1 MIPNQKNPLKV
12 KQSKPICFHP
22 TGIMPVLAL
31 FLIASMLL
39 AACKPEQPSVTPTR
53 TPAEPSNT
61 PTPEF
66 TALDEGAPIPP
77 VVVNVSPAGG
87 QEMPLDGAI
96 EVEFDQ
102 SMDSAATARAWQ
114 VTGPEGETVNGE
126 LTWQNGRR
134 LRFAPAG
141 SWQTGAVYHASLG
154 ITALSAAGEPLR
166 EPLNLEFN
174 TVGELQVSQVF
185 PAQSATEVAG
195 DAVITVIF
203 NRPVIPLTILEER
216 GDLPQPLALS
226 PDAPGKGEWVNTSVY
241 NFSPARQLRGGVT
254 YTATVLAGL
263 VDATGSSSLAE
274 DYTWEF
280 TTAAPSL
287 ALYELGSGEVNPP
300 YAKGNVLL
308 DEFFRIYFRQPM
320 DPTSTEAALSLT
332 SQNGEPALLQTTWSE
347 DVQTLVITPTQRL
360 ALGTRYDL
368 VLSPEALAE
377 NGGALSA
384 GLNFRF
390 TTLPAPAVLST
401 NPRNGSR
408 QPSYSSYFSI
418 QFASPMNIESVKSH
432 ITISPAPEEDPQWWF
447 NEWDRTF
454 GAVFLRPSTQYT
466 IRLLPGMQDIYGNEI
481 TKGSDIRF
489 TTAAMQPEAALQ
501 MPYQPV
507 VLRAAGPQEFYL
519 TYRNVSSVSLQ
530 LYRLTPELFTQLE
543 NGSRSRSDYQPPASD
558 LVWET
563 EQVSTARLNE
573 RQLDLLDLTSGGEQ
587 PLEPGFYFLT
597 LDSPNVY
604 HYGLY
609 VDTRLLLVS
618 TANLAFKSAADEE
631 LVWLTDLESGEPL
644 SGVPIVAYDNN
655 FDPIGRGE
663 TGADGSLKLS
673 NLPAPNDPYTVR
685 FVMTDPDRAG
695 ETLAF
700 ASSYWS
706 SGVSLWDYGIWG
718 SYYAPPNQPTA
729 YVYTERPIYRPGQPV
744 YFKGIV
750 RMDDDLD
757 YSLPDAAQVEV
768 TIESFEDEVYRES
781 FSLSSFGSFDGR
793 WVIDSDAALGAYTIR
808 VRFPGQTADTADI
821 GSVSFS
827 VAEYRRPEIQV
838 NVSAGAPAVLAGDE
852 MLFTTQADYYSG
864 GGVAGAQVDWTLTSA
879 PYTFSPGGELS
890 SYRFQDYDEEFYFM
904 PNPEGSFSET
914 VANGSGVTDANGT
927 FVKPLPASLEAESG
941 SRQFTYEA
949 TVTDLSANAVSGRTT
964 VIAHRSGVYPGV
976 RPGTYVGTAGKASS
990 FEMVAVDWDA
1000 NLLANQALQVEVVE
1014 RRWYSVQEQ
1023 DAQGR
1028 LRWTSS
1034 VEEIPVAGPEEVV
1047 TDEAGKAEYS
1057 FIPPKGGVYKA
1068 LVTTTDARG
1077 NTARSA
1083 AYLWVAGDEFI
1094 PWRQTNDR
1102 KFDLIADRQLYAPGD
1117 TAEILI
1123 ASPFQ
1128 GPAYAL
1134 VTVERG
1140 RVRFAEVILLEN
1152 NSTLYRLPVTA
1163 DMAPN
1168 VYVSVLVVKGVDENN
1183 PRPNYK
1189 MGIVEL
1195 KVEPSTQEL
1204 KVEVIPDRTQVE
1216 PRDKVTFTV
1225 RTTTLDGAPVSA
1237 EVSLGLSDLA
1247 TLSLVP
1253 ANSRPILDHFY
1264 SQRTLGVWTSIPLNN
1279 SLDDWNASITED
1291 LANAQEGGSS
1301 GGKGGGG
1308 LLGVIDV
1315 REEFPDTAY
1324 WEAYIVTDEKGEAQV
1339 AVTLP
1344 DNLTTWRM
1352 DARAVTEDTRV
1363 GQITVDVVCSLPLLV
1378 RPQTPR
1384 FFVVGDQVMLGAA
1397 VHNNTG
1403 ENMQVEVS
1411 LQAQGLALLS
1421 EAGQAI
1427 EIGAGQQAYVSWEAL
1442 VEPTAADGSPI
1453 SRVDLIFR
1461 AAGGGYS
1468 DTTRPTFGPLEG
1480 QGLPVYRYEAHE
1492 TAGTSGQV
1500 PAGGTQVEAIN
1511 LPSSWQAGDPHSGSL
1526 TVKVSP
1532 SLAAGMTD
1540 GLEYLKSYPY
1550 ECIEQTISRFLPN
1563 VVTTQALL
1571 AAGISDPELAAGLEE
1586 QVNAALQK
1594 LYNWQ
1599 NTDGGWGWWNNQ
1611 KSDPLTSAYTVLG
1624 LVEARDAGYT
1634 VNQATIARGLAY
1646 LKRNI
1651 RQLARLEQP
1660 YLINRQAFLLY
1671 VLGRAG
1677 EPDVSAT
1684 VQLYDQRLELA
1695 LYARAYLAHTLFWI
1709 DPDDA
1714 RLPTLLSDFNSAAIT
1729 SATGT
1734 HWEEES
1740 KDVYNWNSDTRTTAI
1755 VLAAL
1760 SELDAQNPLN
1770 ANAVRWLM
1778 AHRTNAGYWN
1788 STQETAWTILGL
1800 TRWMVGSGELAADY
1814 RFAVALNSNQL
1825 GDGTANADNLRQTT
1839 EFKVDVAE
1847 LLLGEA
1853 NRLAI
1858 ARDEGP
1864 GNLYYTAHLDV
1875 SLPVEEVQALDQG
1888 IVVSRSYASMDD
1900 PQIPVQEAEVGDLLL
1915 ARLTIVAPNTLH
1927 YLLVEDPWP
1936 AGLEG
1941 VDQSLNTSTQSVSPY
1956 QFNSDDFNRNGWGWW
1971 YFDHVEMRDEK
1982 LVLSAT
1988 ELPPGTYVYTY
1999 LVRTGT
2005 AGEFRVIPPTAQE
2018 FYFPEVYGRGEG
2030 SLFTVR
2036 QTGATANLPVSDTQV
2051 DCSQIEYLAVDSAE
2065 AQEIVEQ
2072 FTLNFKEQNPTEY
2085 MGMAI
2090 LQGVDRLG
2098 EWALVQGSV
2107 SGEAK
2112 DVIVAQQT
2120 EQGFQIAERYIIT
2133 APLMSFDDG
2142 ETRVVNYFL
2151 EKLPEAPPE
2160 LFNCLDQSWLLA
2172 IGY

>member
-1 MIPNQKNPLKV
+1 MIPLQNSPLKTTHTKLSV
-12 KQSKPICFHP
+12 FHP
-22 TGIMPVLAL
+22 SKIMRVLAL
-31 FLIASMLL
+31 IIVTSILL
-39 AACKPEQPSVTPTR
+39 AACKPGKPTASP
-53 TPAEPSNT
+53 TGAPAEPTLT

-77 VVVNVSPAGG
+77 VVLRYTPAGG

-114 VTGPEGETVNGE
+114 VTGPEGEAVNGD
-126 LTWQNGRR
+126 LSWQDGRR
-134 LRFAPAG
+134 LRFTPAEG
-141 SWQTGAVYHASLG
+141 WETGAVYRASLG

-185 PAQSATEVAG
+185 PAQSATEVTG

-203 NRPVIPLTILEER
+203 NRPVIPLTIVEEQ
-216 GDLPQPLALS
+216 GNLPQPLALS
-226 PDAPGKGEWVNTSVY
+226 PETPGEGEWVNTSVY
-241 NFSPARQLRGGVT
+241 NFYPARQLKGGVN
-254 YTATVLAGL
+254 YTATVRGGL
-263 VDATGSSSLAE
+263 VDATGSSSLAD
-274 DYTWEF
+274 DYIWEF
-280 TTAAPSL
+280 STAAPGL
-287 ALYELGSGEVNPP
+287 ASYELGSGEVNPP
-300 YAKGNVLL
+300 YAKGNILL

-320 DPTSTEAALSLT
+320 DIPSAEAALSLN
-332 SQNGEPALLQTTWSE
+332 SQNGETALLQTTWSE

-360 ALGTRYDL
+360 ALGTTYDL
-368 VLSPEALAE
+368 VLTTDALAE

-384 GLNFRF
+384 GLNYRF
-390 TTLPAPAVLST
+390 STLPAPAVLSSK
-401 NPRNGSR
+401 PLNGSR
-408 QPSYSSYFSI
+408 QANYTSYFSI
-418 QFASPMNIESVKSH
+418 QFASPMNIDSVKSR
-432 ITISPAPEEDPQWWF
+432 ITISPTPEEDPQWWF
-447 NEWDRTF
+447 NEWDNTF
-454 GAVFLRPSTQYT
+454 GASFLQPSTQYS

-481 TKGSDIRF
+481 TKGSEIRF
-489 TTAAMQPEAALQ
+489 TTAAMQPEASLQ

-507 VLRAAGPQEFYL
+507 LLRAAGPQEFYL
-519 TYRNVSSVSLQ
+519 TYRNVPSVSIS

-543 NGSRSRSDYQPPASD
+543 SGTRSRSDYQPPASD

-563 EQVSTARLNE
+563 EQVSTALLNE
-573 RQLDLLDLTSGGEQ
+573 RQLHLFDLTAGGEQ

-597 LDSPNVY
+597 LDSPSVY

-631 LVWLTDLESGEPL
+631 LVWLTDLESSEPL
-644 SGVPIVAYDNN
+644 PGVPIVAYDNN
-655 FDPIGRGE
+655 FNPIGQGE

-673 NLPAPNDPYTVR
+673 NLPAPKDPYTVR
-685 FVMTDPDRAG
+685 FVMTDPERAG
-695 ETLAF
+695 DTLAF
-700 ASSYWS
+700 ASSYWN
-706 SGVSLWDYGIWG
+706 SGISLWDYGIWG

-768 TIESFEDEVYRES
+768 TIESFEDEVYRDNL
-781 FSLSSFGSFDGR
+781 SLSALGSFDGR
-793 WVIDSDAALGAYTIR
+793 WVIDSGAALGAYTIR
-808 VRFPGQTADTADI
+808 VRFPGQTTDTPDI
-821 GSVSFS
+821 GSLSFN
-827 VAEYRRPEIQV
+827 VAEYRRPEFQV
-838 NVSAGAPAVLAGDE
+838 NVSAGAPAVIAGEE

-864 GGVAGAQVDWTLTSA
+864 GGVAGAQVNWTLTSA
-879 PYTFSPGGELS
+879 PYTFSPDGELS
-890 SYRFQDYDEEFYFM
+890 NYRFQDYDEELYFM
-904 PNPEGSFSET
+904 PDPSDNYSQA
-914 VANGSGVTDANGT
+914 VANGSGVTDTNGS
-927 FVKPLPASLEAESG
+927 FVNTLPASLEAESG

-949 TVTDLSANAVSGRTT
+949 TVTDLSANAVSGRTN
-964 VIAHRSGVYPGV
+964 VIAHRSRVYPGV
-976 RPGTYVGTAGKASS
+976 RPATYVGTTGELSS
-990 FEMVAVDWDA
+990 FEMVAVDWEA
-1000 NLLANQALQVEVVE
+1000 NLLAAQALQVEVVE

-1028 LRWTSS
+1028 IRWTSS

-1047 TDEAGKAEYS
+1047 TDAAGKAAYS
-1057 FIPPKGGVYKA
+1057 FTPPKGGVYKA
-1068 LVTTTDARG
+1068 LVTATDAQG

-1102 KFDLIADRQLYAPGD
+1102 KFDLIANRQLYAPGD

-1128 GPAYAL
+1128 GPAHAL

-1168 VYVSVLVVKGVDENN
+1168 VFVSVLVVKGVDENN

-1195 KVEPSTQEL
+1195 KVEPSAQEL

-1216 PRDKVTFTV
+1216 PRDKVTYSV
-1225 RTTTLDGAPVSA
+1225 RTSTLDGSPVRA

-1324 WEAYIVTDEKGEAQV
+1324 WEAYVVTDANGEAQV

-1363 GQITVDVVCSLPLLV
+1363 GQTTVDVVSSLPLLV

-1384 FFVVGDQVMLGAA
+1384 FFVIGDQVMLGAA

-1403 ENMQVEVS
+1403 QNIPVDVS
-1411 LQAQGLALLS
+1411 LQAQGLTLLS
-1421 EAGQAI
+1421 AADQAV
-1427 EIGAGQQAYVSWEAL
+1427 EIGAGQQVYVSWEAL
-1442 VEPTAADGSPI
+1442 VEPYAADGSPI

-1480 QGLPVYRYEAHE
+1480 QGLPVYRYEAYE
-1492 TAGTSGQV
+1492 TVGTSGQV

-1511 LPSSWQAGDPHSGSL
+1511 LPSAWQAGDPHSGSL
-1526 TVKVSP
+1526 TVKISP
-1532 SLAAGMTD
+1532 TLAAGMTD

-1550 ECIEQTISRFLPN
+1550 ECIEQTVSRFLPN
-1563 VVTTQALL
+1563 VVTAQALL
-1571 AAGISDPELAAGLEE
+1571 AAGISDPELEAGLED

-1599 NTDGGWGWWNNQ
+1599 NADGGWGWWNNQ
-1611 KSDPLTSAYTVLG
+1611 KSDPLTSAYVILG
-1624 LVEARDAGYT
+1624 LVEAKNTGYA
-1634 VNQATIARGLAY
+1634 VNQANIDKGLTY

-1651 RQLARLEQP
+1651 RQIARLEQP
-1660 YLINRQAFLLY
+1660 HLINRQAFLLY

-1709 DPDDA
+1709 DPGDA

-1755 VLAAL
+1755 ILSTL

-1778 AHRTNAGYWN
+1778 AHRTNNGYWK

-1800 TRWMVGSGELAADY
+1800 TRWMVSSGELNADY
-1814 RFAVALNSNQL
+1814 RYAVALNSNQL
-1825 GDGTANADNLRQTT
+1825 GDGTANADNLRQTA
-1839 EFKVDVAE
+1839 EFKVDINE

-1858 ARDEGP
+1858 ARDDGP

-1875 SLPVEEVQALDQG
+1875 SLPVDEVQALDQG
-1888 IVVSRSYASMDD
+1888 IVVSRSYASVDD
-1900 PQIPVQEAEVGDLLL
+1900 PQTPIHEAKVGDLLL

-1941 VDQSLNTSTQSVSPY
+1941 VDQSLNTSTQAISPY
-1956 QFNSDDFNRNGWGWW
+1956 QFNSADFNRSGWGWW

-1982 LVLSAT
+1982 LALSAT

-1999 LVRTGT
+1999 LVRAST

-2036 QTGATANLPVSDTQV
+2036 P
-2051 DCSQIEYLAVDSAE
+2051 
-2065 AQEIVEQ
+2065 
-2072 FTLNFKEQNPTEY
+2072 
-2085 MGMAI
+2085 
-2090 LQGVDRLG
+2090 
-2098 EWALVQGSV
+2098 
-2107 SGEAK
+2107 
-2112 DVIVAQQT
+2112 
-2120 EQGFQIAERYIIT
+2120 
-2133 APLMSFDDG
+2133 
-2142 ETRVVNYFL
+2142 
-2151 EKLPEAPPE
+2151 
-2160 LFNCLDQSWLLA
+2160 
-2172 IGY
+2172 